1 MVEEYLEELKNGNEL
16 NDCVL
21 DYYIDRKY
29 SNTDELIRELED
41 LQRYG
46 CVSGMI
52 ADLIYYDDTIKFY
65 DNYKDDINELLSGL
79 LDGSGLSIQEFFG
92 KNFDNDDPLI
102 LNFSNTNLLGGAEES
117 YGTSWTVAAMI
128 AQTSGVPLKL
138 KVDDYDSNSTKFS
151 NIVTLG
157 DILKDN
163 GYNNYL
169 MIGSDSEF
177 GGRKAYFSTHGYEI
191 SDYYTAIKEGK
202 ISSDYYNGG
211 VMKIRSYLLML
222 KRS

>member
-29 SNTDELIRELED
+29 SNPDELIRDMED

-52 ADLIYYDDTIKFY
+52 TDLIYYDDTNKFY
-65 DNYKDDINELLSGL
+65 DNYKDDINELLSNL

-102 LNFSNTNLLGGAEES
+102 LNFSNKNLLAWFGFEES
-117 YGTSWTVAAMI
+117 SYRI
-128 AQTSGVPLKL
+128 
-138 KVDDYDSNSTKFS
+138 
-151 NIVTLG
+151 
-157 DILKDN
+157 
-163 GYNNYL
+163 
-169 MIGSDSEF
+169 
-177 GGRKAYFSTHGYEI
+177 YEK
-191 SDYYTAIKEGK
+191 IKEK
-202 ISSDYYNGG
+202 MKYSDFNYEC
-211 VMKIRSYLLML
+211 
-222 KRS
+222 

>member
-29 SNTDELIRELED
+29 SNPDELIRDMED

-52 ADLIYYDDTIKFY
+52 TDLIYYDDTNKFY
-65 DNYKDDINELLSGL
+65 DNYKDDINELLSDL

-102 LNFSNTNLLGGAEES
+102 LNFSNKNLLACFGFEES
-117 YGTSWTVAAMI
+117 SYRI
-128 AQTSGVPLKL
+128 
-138 KVDDYDSNSTKFS
+138 
-151 NIVTLG
+151 
-157 DILKDN
+157 
-163 GYNNYL
+163 
-169 MIGSDSEF
+169 
-177 GGRKAYFSTHGYEI
+177 YEE
-191 SDYYTAIKEGK
+191 IKEK
-202 ISSDYYNGG
+202 MKYNDFN
-211 VMKIRSYLLML
+211 YEC
-222 KRS
+222 

>member
-29 SNTDELIRELED
+29 SNPDELIRDMED

-52 ADLIYYDDTIKFY
+52 TDLIYYDDTNKFY
-65 DNYKDDINELLSGL
+65 DNYKDDINELLGDL

-102 LNFSNTNLLGGAEES
+102 LNFSNKNLLAWFGFEES
-117 YGTSWTVAAMI
+117 SYRI
-128 AQTSGVPLKL
+128 
-138 KVDDYDSNSTKFS
+138 
-151 NIVTLG
+151 
-157 DILKDN
+157 
-163 GYNNYL
+163 
-169 MIGSDSEF
+169 
-177 GGRKAYFSTHGYEI
+177 YE
-191 SDYYTAIKEGK
+191 AIKEK
-202 ISSDYYNGG
+202 MKYSDFNYEC
-211 VMKIRSYLLML
+211 
-222 KRS
+222 

>member
-29 SNTDELIRELED
+29 SNPDELIRDMED

-52 ADLIYYDDTIKFY
+52 TDLIYYDDTNKFY
-65 DNYKDDINELLSGL
+65 DNYKDDINELLSNL

-102 LNFSNTNLLGGAEES
+102 LNFSNKNLLA
-117 YGTSWTVAAMI
+117 W
-128 AQTSGVPLKL
+128 
-138 KVDDYDSNSTKFS
+138 F
-151 NIVTLG
+151 
-157 DILKDN
+157 
-163 GYNNYL
+163 
-169 MIGSDSEF
+169 
-177 GGRKAYFSTHGYEI
+177 
-191 SDYYTAIKEGK
+191 
-202 ISSDYYNGG
+202 
-211 VMKIRSYLLML
+211 
-222 KRS
+222 